1 MKPMPGTHESR
12 CLSSMPQSRTH
23 ESKSNFLEFRFIL
36 HCFEQKF
43 TSQTASLTMLAIRKC
58 SYSNDVTQAADCE
71 WKSERWQL
79 NVLLRRRYTR
89 DFILWV
95 VHAWSSRIYIYRR
108 FTLYSNLHEPLIF
121 GFLGLF
127 FIFLKKR
134 QLLENSL
141 KIISFEKT
149 SAFLSPSVYSRCS

>member
-1 MKPMPGTHESR
+1 MKPTPGTHESR

-108 FTLYSNLHEPLIF
+108 FTLYSNLHEPLWLFRNFFYIF
-121 GFLGLF
+121 
-127 FIFLKKR
+127 KEATTVR
-134 QLLENSL
+134 NSL

>member
-1 MKPMPGTHESR
+1 MKPTPGTHESR

-108 FTLYSNLHEPLIF
+108 FTLYSNLHEPLWLFTTFFYIF
-121 GFLGLF
+121 
-127 FIFLKKR
+127 KEATTVR
-134 QLLENSL
+134 NSL

>member
-1 MKPMPGTHESR
+1 MKPTPGTHESR

-95 VHAWSSRIYIYRR
+95 VHAWSSHIYRR

-127 FIFLKKR
+127 FYIFKEATTVRKFI
-134 QLLENSL
+134 ENHFVRENICFFITVGL
-141 KIISFEKT
+141 Q
-149 SAFLSPSVYSRCS
+149 

>member
-1 MKPMPGTHESR
+1 MKPTPGTHESR

-58 SYSNDVTQAADCE
+58 SYSNDVTQAADCQ

-95 VHAWSSRIYIYRR
+95 VHAWSSHIYRR

-127 FIFLKKR
+127 FYIFKEATTVRKFI
-134 QLLENSL
+134 ENHFVRENICFFITVGL
-141 KIISFEKT
+141 Q
-149 SAFLSPSVYSRCS
+149 

>member
-1 MKPMPGTHESR
+1 MKPTPGTHESR

-23 ESKSNFLEFRFIL
+23 ESKWNFLEFRFIL

-108 FTLYSNLHEPLIF
+108 FTLYSNLHEPLWLFRTFFYIF
-121 GFLGLF
+121 
-127 FIFLKKR
+127 KEATTVR
-134 QLLENSL
+134 NSL

>member
-1 MKPMPGTHESR
+1 MKPTPGTHESR

-95 VHAWSSRIYIYRR
+95 VHAWSSHIYRR

-127 FIFLKKR
+127 FYIFKEATTVRKFI
-134 QLLENSL
+134 ENHFVREN
-141 KIISFEKT
+141 ICFFIT
-149 SAFLSPSVYSRCS
+149 VG

>member
-1 MKPMPGTHESR
+1 MKPTPGTHESR
-12 CLSSMPQSRTH
+12 CLSSMPQRRTH

-89 DFILWV
+89 GFILWV
-95 VHAWSSRIYIYRR
+95 VHAWSSHIYRR

-127 FIFLKKR
+127 YIFKEATTVRKFI
-134 QLLENSL
+134 ENHFVRENICFFITVGL
-141 KIISFEKT
+141 Q
-149 SAFLSPSVYSRCS
+149 

>member
-1 MKPMPGTHESR
+1 MKPTPGTHESR

-23 ESKSNFLEFRFIL
+23 ESKSNFLEFCFIL

-108 FTLYSNLHEPLIF
+108 FTLYSNLHEPLWLFRTFFYIF
-121 GFLGLF
+121 
-127 FIFLKKR
+127 KEATTVR
-134 QLLENSL
+134 NSL

>member
-1 MKPMPGTHESR
+1 MKPTPGTHESR

-58 SYSNDVTQAADCE
+58 SYSNDVTQAADCQ

-95 VHAWSSRIYIYRR
+95 VHAWSSHIYRR
-108 FTLYSNLHEPLIF
+108 FTLYSNLHEPLNF

-127 FIFLKKR
+127 FYIFKEATTVRKFI
-134 QLLENSL
+134 ENHFVRENICFFITVGL
-141 KIISFEKT
+141 Q
-149 SAFLSPSVYSRCS
+149 

>member
-1 MKPMPGTHESR
+1 MKPTPGTHESR

-95 VHAWSSRIYIYRR
+95 VHAWSSHIYRR

-127 FIFLKKR
+127 FYIFKEATTVRKFI
-134 QLLENSL
+134 ENHFVRENICFFITIGL
-141 KIISFEKT
+141 Q
-149 SAFLSPSVYSRCS
+149 